1 MAAPSRQPFGPA
13 LKVKCL
19 ADAPCAS
26 EADTALAAIVDLV
39 CPQVL
44 HTVRTPKARGI
55 ESLRKTQARKKTGQ
69 TASRNNPGHGGYI
82 RGA

>member
-13 LKVKCL
+13 LKGKCPV
-19 ADAPCAS
+19 DAPCAS

-44 HTVRTPKARGI
+44 HTVRTPNQPTFPK
-55 ESLRKTQARKKTGQ
+55 
-69 TASRNNPGHGGYI
+69 
-82 RGA
+82 